1 MSSSVIS
8 LQLENK
14 HEDKRTDDPRWL
26 FIHPCF
32 RPLET
37 SSPPREK
44 RLYMYHN
51 HRSGLIATKV
61 DISLLWSW
69 KGRTSTVS

>member
-1 MSSSVIS
+1 MSASVIS

-14 HEDKRTDDPRWL
+14 HKNKRTDDPRWL
-26 FIHPCF
+26 LIHPCF
-32 RPLET
+32 RPPET

-44 RLYMYHN
+44 RVYMYHN

-61 DISLLWSW
+61 DISVLRAWE
-69 KGRTSTVS
+69 GRSSTVS